1 MSQSLNIIE
10 TSEIDRSREL
20 DGIVPES
27 TYYHSTGII
36 QRHHAK
42 MSPYEAGLVN
52 RGSDTDFST
61 KGSDA
66 SKGIQ
71 YNWQINATPNSV
83 LNLNE
88 MYFEV
93 NGRLR
98 VKCDFSKFASLGD
111 DKTVTVKTEDLLIPS
126 DLWFHSAFQNVQ
138 LRIGD
143 AVISNVNNPI
153 VYNIFRKLMFHGE
166 EKDDLAGFAG
176 SHYFRKS
183 TSATGNVEHTDD
195 ASFKNTQAAELGIYV
210 NGGNYS
216 IKSAAAAGD
225 TKVLDF
231 KHQHGITGDLEVKAD
246 LYGLH
251 QGLYNF
257 ANGGI
262 ENRELVFRKNT
273 QAQIEP
279 GHEQVDTILVPFTV
293 IMKITDLFDTD
304 DLLPIFNQQV
314 KISLQRSALNDIS
327 IQCAHEGFTVE
338 LYDTPYFQLN
348 IFQYLLDPAN
358 STALMNIYSQPK
370 SVVFS
375 TKQYVFQTVTNTG
388 HSSQCTIN
396 SPTGLLFGAKFLMM
410 YLAKSNTTSN
420 MCPVLKGYNGTAGNT
435 DAAFEKNQGIL
446 DEIISSNNYTL
457 KRRLID
463 KFHASRFP
471 SLYMGPHCALQ
482 LAYNTLNINCDNY
495 TVLYDDIT
503 PLKQDIKKSNLK
515 EEVSTQPQNYIDV
528 NFNKLGDSADVC
540 KVYYNR
546 IYHEY
551 VESCKHTGTV
561 PISREEYL
569 NCYPVVMAELSDFSK
584 ISTNSFLNIT
594 FNNYSTT
601 KYGGGEIEKKYM
613 TPYSPDGKARDQL
626 MIICYGLRA
635 LQMSNGYARLMEVD
649 NTITNSMDD
658 VLSTSTA

>member
-52 RGSDTDFST
+52 KGTEPNGADAGT
-61 KGSDA
+61 KGSDS

-88 MYFEV
+88 MYFEI
-93 NGRLR
+93 NGNLR
-98 VKCDFSKFASLGD
+98 VKCDFTKFGITTTG
-111 DKTVTVKTEDLLIPS
+111 KTVSVKTEDLLIPS

-176 SHYFRKS
+176 SHYFRKGEAATGEIERTDNCEVKIGNDKLYIVKNGDNYTIS
-183 TSATGNVEHTDD
+183 KTQSATLADNFDLTHRHD
-195 ASFKNTQAAELGIYV
+195 
-210 NGGNYS
+210 
-216 IKSAAAAGD
+216 
-225 TKVLDF
+225 
-231 KHQHGITGDLEVKAD
+231 ITGDLSVDVD

-262 ENRELVFRKNT
+262 ENRELVFTKEDNKNE
-273 QAQIEP
+273 AY
-279 GHEQVDTILVPFTV
+279 VLVPFTV

-314 KISLQRSALNDIS
+314 KLSLQRSALNDIS
-327 IQCAHEGFTVE
+327 IQCAHEAFTVE
-338 LYDTPYFQLN
+338 LFNTPYFQLN

-375 TKQYVFQTVTNTG
+375 TKQYVFQTVTNTQ
-388 HSSQCTIN
+388 SSTQCTIN

-420 MCPVLKGYNGTAGNT
+420 MCPVLKSYEATPAEGTT
-435 DAAFEKNQGIL
+435 KEKLQKNQGIL
-446 DEIISSNNYTL
+446 KAYASDGSYEL
-457 KRRLID
+457 KRIPID

-482 LAYNTLNINCDNY
+482 LGYNTLNINCDNY

-503 PLKQDIKKSNLK
+503 PLKQTIDKTNLT
-515 EEVSTQPQNYIDV
+515 EEVSTQPQNYVDV
-528 NFNKLGDSADVC
+528 KFNKRGNNASII

-594 FNNYSTT
+594 FNNYSDKAT
-601 KYGGGEIEKKYM
+601 ESDEELEFM
-613 TPYSPDGKARDQL
+613 TPYSPDGVKRDQL

>member
-98 VKCDFSKFASLGD
+98 VKCDFTKFANVTDG
-111 DKTVTVKTEDLLIPS
+111 KTVTVNTEDLLIPS

-183 TSATGNVEHTDD
+183 TAATGNVAHTDD
-195 ASFKNTQAAELGIYV
+195 YTLKDGETELKIIKIGSGSDITYKIGTTAESGQTAI
-210 NGGNYS
+210 N
-216 IKSAAAAGD
+216 
-225 TKVLDF
+225 F
-231 KHQHGITGDLEVKAD
+231 KHQHGITGNLKVEAD

-262 ENRELVFRKNT
+262 ENRTLVFEKN
-273 QAQIEP
+273 AQEQQQ
-279 GHEQVDTILVPFTV
+279 QVDTILVPFTV
-293 IMKITDLFDTD
+293 IMRITDLFDTD

-327 IQCAHEGFTVE
+327 IQCAHEGFSVE

-420 MCPVLKGYNGTAGNT
+420 MCPVLKGYDGTTGTT
-435 DAAFEKNQGIL
+435 DADFEKNQGIL
-446 DEIISSNNYTL
+446 QEITNEGACTL
-457 KRRLID
+457 KRIPID

-471 SLYMGPHCALQ
+471 SLYCGPHCALQ
-482 LAYNTLNINCDNY
+482 LAYNTININCDNY

-503 PLKQDIKKSNLK
+503 PLKQEIKKSNLM

-528 NFNKLGDSADVC
+528 NFNKLGENADVC

-569 NCYPVVMAELSDFSK
+569 NCYPVIMAELSDFSK

-601 KYGGGEIEKKYM
+601 KYGEGEIEKKYM
-613 TPYSPDGKARDQL
+613 TPYSPDGRARDQL